1 LLLVY
6 YGKGC
11 AAGLSWTLSSEL
23 VGCYAVNY
31 GVWYDD
37 VQLARIAIKH
47 TQVARELRVEK
58 VVGEERRHTH
68 KATIVIADRLLTG
81 ELNIPR
87 ESCLPLLEDIVHS
100 GRLKLDPERNGF
112 PVTIHQARSGLWGLL
127 SPKKNVEEAL
137 PPVQGDGATWC
148 G

>member
-11 AAGLSWTLSSEL
+11 AAGLSSTLSSEL
-23 VGCYAVNY
+23 VGGHAVNY

-37 VQLARIAIKH
+37 VQLARIALKH
-47 TQVARELRVEK
+47 TQIARELRVEK
-58 VVGEERRHTH
+58 ILVGERGHAH

-81 ELNIPR
+81 EVNIPR

-100 GRLKLDPERNGF
+100 GRLKLDPERNDF
-112 PVTIHQARSGLWGLL
+112 PVTIHVTSVRLMGIVE
-127 SPKKNVEEAL
+127 PKEE
-137 PPVQGDGATWC
+137 C
-148 G
+148 